1 MPYPVNEIF
10 YSLQGEGVNAGRPAV
25 FVRLSGCNLRCPFC
39 DTDHQ
44 AHTLMSAE
52 EIVCAVVAAE
62 EAVHAAASHAASRLV
77 VLTGGEP
84 SLYVDETLICTLHA
98 HNCELAIETNGTR
111 PLPTGLDW
119 VTCSPK
125 DAFCPN
131 ATPVL
136 TRCDELKVVMT
147 DGADDPFVTAEP
159 LAVADPYPD
168 IQATHRLVQPCDT
181 GDAERNRLIQQ
192 RAVAWCLAHPAWRLS
207 LQTHKLLDIR

>member
-1 MPYPVNEIF
+1 MKQYPVNEIF

-25 FVRLSGCNLRCPFC
+25 FVRLSGCNVRCPFC

-44 AHTLMSAE
+44 SRTLMTAE
-52 EIVCAVVAAE
+52 EIAQAIVAAE
-62 EAVHAAASHAASRLV
+62 EAAHAAPHRASRLV

-84 SLYVDETLICTLHA
+84 SLYVDEPLIRVLHD
-98 HNCELAIETNGTR
+98 HGCELAIETNGTR
-111 PLPTGLDW
+111 PLPSGLDW

-136 TRCDELKVVMT
+136 THCDELKVVMT
-147 DGADDPFVTAEP
+147 DGEDNPFASAEP
-159 LAVADPYPD
+159 YPG
-168 IQATHRLVQPCDT
+168 IQAVHRLVQPCDT
-181 GDAERNRLIQQ
+181 GDCERNRLIQQ

>member
-1 MPYPVNEIF
+1 MKQYPVNEIF

-44 AHTLMSAE
+44 ARTLMTAE
-52 EIVCAVVAAE
+52 EIAQAIVAAE
-62 EAVHAAASHAASRLV
+62 EAAHAAPHRASRLV

-84 SLYVDETLICTLHA
+84 SLYVDEPLIRVLHD
-98 HNCELAIETNGTR
+98 HGSELAIETNGTR
-111 PLPTGLDW
+111 PLPSGLDW

-136 TRCDELKVVMT
+136 THCDELKVVMT
-147 DGADDPFVTAEP
+147 DGEDDPFAAAEP
-159 LAVADPYPD
+159 YPG
-168 IQATHRLVQPCDT
+168 IQAVHRLVQPCDT
-181 GDAERNRLIQQ
+181 GDCERNRLIQQ

>member
-1 MPYPVNEIF
+1 MKQYPVNEIF

-44 AHTLMSAE
+44 SRTLMTAE
-52 EIVCAVVAAE
+52 EIARAIVEAESAA
-62 EAVHAAASHAASRLV
+62 HADLRRSSHLV

-84 SLYVDETLICTLHA
+84 SLYVDEPLIRTLHEQG
-98 HNCELAIETNGTR
+98 CELAIETNGTR
-111 PLPTGLDW
+111 PLPSGLDW

-125 DAFCPN
+125 DAFCSN

-136 TRCDELKVVMT
+136 THCDELKVVMT
-147 DGADDPFVTAEP
+147 DGEDNPFASAEP
-159 LAVADPYPD
+159 YPH
-168 IQATHRLVQPCDT
+168 IQAAHRLVQPCDT

>member
-1 MPYPVNEIF
+1 MKQYPVNEIF

-44 AHTLMSAE
+44 SRTLMTAE
-52 EIVCAVVAAE
+52 EMARAIVEAESAA
-62 EAVHAAASHAASRLV
+62 HADLRRSSRLV

-84 SLYVDETLICTLHA
+84 SLYVDEPLIRTLHEQG
-98 HNCELAIETNGTR
+98 CELAIETNGTR
-111 PLPTGLDW
+111 PLPSGLDW

-125 DAFCPN
+125 DAFCSE
-131 ATPVL
+131 AAPVL

-147 DGADDPFVTAEP
+147 DGEDNPFASAEP
-159 LAVADPYPD
+159 YPH
-168 IQATHRLVQPCDT
+168 IQAAHRLVQPCDT
-181 GDAERNRLIQQ
+181 GDAERNCLIQQ